1 MLMNRLAMFLV
12 GVFSLVGIPGAFAAG
27 PLPDG
32 PYLIAT
38 GTATTDAT
46 PDYATFNL
54 SVEGLAPTTSAA
66 SAIVDDKS
74 DKVFAVIKKAGIA
87 DEDIRAS
94 SLNVSPS
101 YDYDGD
107 KRVYRGQEVSRNFR
121 VTLHDLKS
129 FSSLVQG
136 LLDADLDQL
145 DDVTFGSSKEA
156 DIEKHNLESAI
167 DKAREQADDM
177 AARAGEH
184 VDRIYGM
191 APEQY
196 SNFITQQFPYQYT
209 NYGTAQLGKIEV
221 TGTRFKRTEGYII
234 PKSITFSST
243 VTIVCSVK

>member
-1 MLMNRLAMFLV
+1 MNRLAVFIV
-12 GVFSLVGIPGAFAAG
+12 GVFSLGCVTQAFAAG

-38 GTATTDAT
+38 GTAKADIA
-46 PDYATFNL
+46 PDYATLNL
-54 SVEGLAPTTSAA
+54 SVRGLAPTTPAA
-66 SAIVDDKS
+66 SDIVDDKS
-74 DKVFAVIKKAGIA
+74 AKVFAVLKKVGIA

-94 SLNVSPS
+94 NLNISPD

-107 KRVYRGQEVSRNFR
+107 KRVYKGQEVSRDFR
-121 VTLHDLKS
+121 VTLHDLKG

-136 LLDADLDQL
+136 LIDTDLDEL
-145 DDVTFGSSKEA
+145 NNVEFGSSKEG

-196 SNFITQQFPYQYT
+196 SNFITQQFPYQYAS
-209 NYGTAQLGKIEV
+209 YGTAQLGKIEV
-221 TGTRFKRTEGYII
+221 TGSRIKRTDAYII